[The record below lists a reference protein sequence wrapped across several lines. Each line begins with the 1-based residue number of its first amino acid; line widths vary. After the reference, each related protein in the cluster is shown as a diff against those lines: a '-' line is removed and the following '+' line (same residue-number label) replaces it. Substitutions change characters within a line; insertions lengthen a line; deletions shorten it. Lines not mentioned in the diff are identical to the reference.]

1 MAFTQFQHLTHQIG
15 TTILVLLYAL
25 RLIILF
31 RRRLARDIASDAKGE
46 IWRGAVDA
54 FVTIVAPWR
63 MESTRKHW
71 MRYVEFVVFHVGVLS
86 NIVLS
91 FVIAYSPDV
100 LSVPVRGVAFVLL
113 AAAFVVGVV
122 RLYRRASLA
131 EMRAISSPDDY
142 IAMVMVLLFSFTGLL
157 SLLGWEPGIVA
168 YFIIAALF
176 LVYEPFSKIRHYIYY
191 PFARY
196 FYGASFGRRGVIG
209 RTEERISRG

>member
-1 MAFTQFQHLTHQIG
+1 MEFTEFQHLTHEIG
-15 TTILVLLYAL
+15 TAILVLLYTL
-25 RLIILF
+25 RLIVLF
-31 RRRLARDIASDAKGE
+31 RRRLARDIASNAKGE

-54 FVTIVAPWR
+54 FITIVAPWK

-71 MRYVEFVVFHVGVLS
+71 RRYVEFIVFHLGILV

-91 FVIAYSPDV
+91 FVIAYAPGV
-100 LSVPVRGVAFVLL
+100 LAGPVRSVTFVLL
-113 AAAFVVGVV
+113 AAAFVAGSL

-131 EMRAISSPDDY
+131 EMRVISSPDDY
-142 IAMVMVLLFSFTGLL
+142 IAMVIVLLFLFTGML
-157 SLLGWEPGIVA
+157 SLLGWEPGITA

-196 FYGASFGRRGVIG
+196 FYGAAFGRRGVIG
-209 RTEERISRG
+209 RN